1 MFKFYGGVLKKKKKK
16 SIKDGLQG
24 SPNPLENKWI

>member
-1 MFKFYGGVLKKKKKK
+1 MFKFYGGVLKKKKK

-24 SPNPLENKWI
+24 SPNPLENK